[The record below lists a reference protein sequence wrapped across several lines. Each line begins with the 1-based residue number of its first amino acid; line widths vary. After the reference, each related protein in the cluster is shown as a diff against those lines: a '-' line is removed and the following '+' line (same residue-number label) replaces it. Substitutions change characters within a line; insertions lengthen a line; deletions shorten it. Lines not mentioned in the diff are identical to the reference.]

1 MSPISLKMRIFL
13 FLYSTQ
19 NLVGCALAIGGLGLF
34 FADVITEWWLPIVAG
49 LYAVGWLAVPGDK
62 E

>member
-49 LYAVGWLAVPGDK
+49 LYAVG
-62 E
+62 